1 MQPQVPLN
9 VTGVKEAL
17 AELHKIDPRYRRQI
31 TKRIK
36 GTGDEIITQA
46 RSMVASYDNSKGNG
60 APLSGMRR
68 GSLVKNRP
76 VMWDNKAVQ
85 KGFKVKVGVRATRER
100 YVNFT
105 RSDEFGN
112 QYTQQVTF
120 GALPY
125 RLMVIQQADGAG
137 AIFDHA
143 GRNTFSQFVAN
154 LNAQADV
161 GDQPRVLIPTVE
173 RNRPAVE
180 RKVDE
185 VLKDVERVTNRQL
198 KRRYGN

>member
-1 MQPQVPLN
+1 MQQQVIQLE
-9 VTGVKEAL
+9 GVREAL
-17 AELHKIDPRYRRQI
+17 AELNKIDNRYRRGV

-36 GTGDEIITQA
+36 GAGDEIITQA
-46 RSMVASYDNSKGNG
+46 RQMVASYDNSAANG

-68 GSLVKNRP
+68 GSLVKGRA
-76 VMWDNKAVQ
+76 VRWETGAVQ

-100 YVNFT
+100 YVNFN

-112 QYTQQVTF
+112 SYTQQVTF

-143 GRNTFSQFVAN
+143 GRNTRGQFWAN
-154 LNAQADV
+154 LRAQPDV
-161 GDQPRVLIPTVE
+161 GDQPRVLIPAIE
-173 RNRPAVE
+173 ANRPGVEDRVKAVL
-180 RKVDE
+180 R
-185 VLKDVERVTNRQL
+185 DVERVTNRNL
-198 KRRYGN
+198 KL

>member
-1 MQPQVPLN
+1 MQQPVIQLE
-9 VTGVKEAL
+9 GVREAL
-17 AELHKIDPRYRRQI
+17 AELNKIDNRYRRGV

-36 GTGDEIITQA
+36 GAGDEIITQA
-46 RSMVASYDNSKGNG
+46 RQMVSSYDNSAANG

-68 GSLVKNRP
+68 GSLVKGRA
-76 VMWDNKAVQ
+76 VRWETGAVQ

-100 YVNFT
+100 YVNFN

-112 QYTQQVTF
+112 SYTQQVTF

-143 GRNTFSQFVAN
+143 GRNTRGQFWAN
-154 LNAQADV
+154 LRAQPDV
-161 GDQPRVLIPTVE
+161 GDQPRVLIPAIQA
-173 RNRPAVE
+173 NRPGVEDRVKAVL
-180 RKVDE
+180 R
-185 VLKDVERVTNRQL
+185 DVERLTNRNL
-198 KRRYGN
+198 KL